1 MLCLVCIATFH
12 IAPTLLQ
19 MKTFGALAERSDTIA
34 YEVENRLTNMLRSM
48 KIGDIGK
55 DEGAFSQVR
64 MFCEAILNLPKV
76 DVEHLRDIMESCEMV
91 RDLLQ
96 SSDMTRLETA
106 VNTLQSS
113 AQECQDDPNSVQTK
127 FLSAFFL
134 KHKVGAGL
142 LAWARQ
148 LLDCN
153 ENAVEFDKGLESMR
167 ENSQALAHKGVSP
180 ETLNNELN
188 RFWKACTPLQ
198 SMDALPHQ
206 KLQLEASVEE
216 LWVSVTGMVT
226 HVLKNAFTGTLE
238 IVFEAMDNGGKV
250 KADDQTEEELRMQG
264 ILDLLEY
271 KDVARHVC
279 WKELQLPAKLSESLA
294 VYQGL
299 ARDVGDLLQFVL
311 STIPGCRSV
320 FTGKL
325 PESPTVEVMHKWLSS
340 LPRLLEEWMD
350 DEHIRSKCEEKCFK
364 LVKDRLESLSLS
376 SYQTVG
382 DLVTKIVQGDGHLE
396 ANAAALAEAKLKLP
410 VGSKEAQLV
419 DFFLQAGL

>member
-55 DEGAFSQVR
+55 DEAAFSQVR

-113 AQECQDDPNSVQTK
+113 AQECQDDPKSVQTK
-127 FLSAFFL
+127 LLSAFFL

-180 ETLNNELN
+180 ETLNSELN
-188 RFWKACTPLQ
+188 RFWKACTPVQ

-226 HVLKNAFTGTLE
+226 HVLKNALTGTLE
-238 IVFEAMDNGGKV
+238 IVFEAVDNGGKV
-250 KADDQTEEELRMQG
+250 AADDKTEEELRMQD

-311 STIPGCRSV
+311 STIPCCRSV

-340 LPRLLEEWMD
+340 GGIMRA
-350 DEHIRSKCEEKCFK
+350 EHKRPLWQRARTGIGCWYC
-364 LVKDRLESLSLS
+364 
-376 SYQTVG
+376 
-382 DLVTKIVQGDGHLE
+382 I
-396 ANAAALAEAKLKLP
+396 A
-410 VGSKEAQLV
+410 
-419 DFFLQAGL
+419 FFLFGFWQVSILHDHIIYRQTRTASGC

>member
-55 DEGAFSQVR
+55 DEAAFSQVR
-64 MFCEAILNLPKV
+64 MFCEAILNPPKV

-113 AQECQDDPNSVQTK
+113 AQECQDDPKSVQTK
-127 FLSAFFL
+127 LLSAFFL

-188 RFWKACTPLQ
+188 RFWKACTPVQ

-206 KLQLEASVEE
+206 KLQLEASMEE

-226 HVLKNAFTGTLE
+226 HVLKNALTGTLE
-238 IVFEAMDNGGKV
+238 IVFEAVDNGGKV
-250 KADDQTEEELRMQG
+250 AADDKTEEECKTFWTSWNTKMWLGMCAGKNFSYQPNCP
-264 ILDLLEY
+264 
-271 KDVARHVC
+271 KA
-279 WKELQLPAKLSESLA
+279 SLCTRA
-294 VYQGL
+294 W
-299 ARDVGDLLQFVL
+299 
-311 STIPGCRSV
+311 PG
-320 FTGKL
+320 
-325 PESPTVEVMHKWLSS
+325 M
-340 LPRLLEEWMD
+340 
-350 DEHIRSKCEEKCFK
+350 
-364 LVKDRLESLSLS
+364 LVTCCSLSC
-376 SYQTVG
+376 QPFRV
-382 DLVTKIVQGDGHLE
+382 
-396 ANAAALAEAKLKLP
+396 AEAFSQGNCQRAPLLR
-410 VGSKEAQLV
+410 
-419 DFFLQAGL
+419 